1 MPSLKKF
8 RAREKE
14 RKPMGEN
21 SVTAK
26 VVREP
31 QGYNSKQGCGVSQ
44 NLGPAARLRAL
55 MHTQTARSPVATL

>member
-1 MPSLKKF
+1 MPRLKKF

-26 VVREP
+26 EVREP

-44 NLGPAARLRAL
+44 NLGPAAVFV
-55 MHTQTARSPVATL
+55 H